1 MSLTGHIVGRLQN
14 DSLAANLGTLCRFWL
29 RALGKG
35 GSLLGSYAVLPLDH
49 RAGRICNR
57 RALRL
62 QRSARAQLYDD
73 LIR

>member
-14 DSLAANLGTLCRFWL
+14 DAVAANLRTLCRFGL

-49 RAGRICNR
+49 RAVVSRAGRGNLD
-57 RALRL
+57 RAISGV
-62 QRSARAQLYDD
+62 SA
-73 LIR
+73 